1 MTSGTPPNTVLHRY
15 QRLEN
20 RSDVHLPSMYV
31 PTCAIYT
38 HIFLISR
45 AAAGKGHDNVRA
57 QPGTEVSDD
66 GVEDRT

>member
-1 MTSGTPPNTVLHRY
+1 MTSGTPPNTLLHHY

-20 RSDVHLPSMYV
+20 RSDVHL